1 MLGYGDIQLNIS
13 EMRKQRLV
21 LAAIEW
27 LTVAHKREHML
38 GR

>member
-13 EMRKQRLV
+13 EQQLV